1 MPKLRLRPAEPADRP
16 SFSRAGRALLRLL
29 RGLGALS
36 LILLVLAATVPL
48 LLPIPEL
55 RGTRSA
61 ASIAADDP
69 GRGRFVELAGLS
81 IYVEGRPTP
90 TSRRGARGQ
99 GHGHGHRPS
108 EDNAPDAQ
116 DAPQER
122 PPLLLLHGF
131 LSSTLTWT
139 RVLDPL
145 AARGRVVA
153 FDRPAFGLSARPSPP
168 ADEANFAAG
177 EDPYSPQAQVAQ
189 TLALIDALELDR
201 PILVGSSAGGAL
213 ALRVALARPDRVRAL
228 VLIAPALAGGGGP
241 PWLRALLDTPQVRRL
256 GPLLARGVS
265 DRQGELFD
273 AAWHDPSLADSAYR
287 EAYTRGLRV
296 DGWDEALWRYTLAY
310 RGAEELLPRV
320 AQLEL
325 PILVITGDDDRIVDP
340 AQSEAL
346 AAALVRAD
354 AELVTIGAC
363 GHLPQEEC
371 PAQTLA
377 AIDSFVDRLR
387 QGAR

>member
-61 ASIAADDP
+61 ASIAAADP
-69 GRGRFVELAGLS
+69 GRGRFVELDGLS
-81 IYVEGRPTP
+81 IR
-90 TSRRGARGQ
+90 
-99 GHGHGHRPS
+99 HGHGHRPS